1 LTGASHQVPASPSV
15 VHQVDT
21 IKHAY
26 VATEDRAI
34 LRLCLVVVFVMVGEA
49 KDAFVFSHALNKLV
63 DDPADY
69 FTILLDIS
77 DPYDP
82 QDPFK
87 KTTGE

>member
-1 LTGASHQVPASPSV
+1 
-15 VHQVDT
+15 
-21 IKHAY
+21 
-26 VATEDRAI
+26 
-34 LRLCLVVVFVMVGEA
+34 MVGEA